1 MKIERL
7 ETIWIDEQPNTMW
20 LRLHTDQGL
29 VGTGETFYAPRAVS
43 ALIHDVL
50 AQLLLGRSAFDIES
64 HWANLFA
71 TVNFFGFAGAEMR
84 AISAIDIALWDVV
97 AQYTGQPVYNALGG
111 RVRER
116 VPAYNTCV
124 NYGAHQDMDAW
135 LQGDAGDLAED
146 LLRQGVRAM
155 KIWPFDRYGPSLGGP
170 IGSRAGGAVGPLG
183 HWLRAPDLKAA
194 LRPLEQIRTRVG
206 DRMGIAIE
214 AHGRWDLPTATRI
227 ADALAPYDVLWLE
240 DAMPPDNVDAYERLT
255 RASRVPICASERLL
269 TRFQFRSL
277 IERGATDVVM
287 PDVVWTGGLTE
298 SRKIAALADTHY
310 LPLTTH
316 DTVGPI
322 ALVAGGH
329 LALHAPNAMIV
340 ETVRGYYD
348 GWYNEVLTE
357 PVVVRDGHLELS
369 SRPGLG
375 TALRDE
381 VLLRPDA
388 HVETSTAA
396 DVADLSH
403 A

>member
-1 MKIERL
+1 LKIERL
-7 ETIWIDEQPNTMW
+7 ETFWIDEQPNTMW
-20 LRLHTDQGL
+20 LRIHTDEGL

-50 AQLLLGRSAFDIES
+50 AQLLLGRSAFEIER
-64 HWANLFA
+64 HFANLFA

-84 AISAIDIALWDVV
+84 AISAIDIALWDLV
-97 AQYTGQPVYNALGG
+97 AQHAGQPVYNALGG
-111 RVRER
+111 RVRDR
-116 VPAYNTCV
+116 VRVYNTCV
-124 NYGAHQDMDAW
+124 NYGTYADLDRW
-135 LQGDAGDLAED
+135 RDGDAGALAEE
-146 LLRQGVRAM
+146 LLEQGVTAM
-155 KIWPFDRYGPSLGGP
+155 KIWPFDVYGPSLGGP

-183 HWLRAPDLKAA
+183 HYLSAADLKAA
-194 LRPLEQIRTRVG
+194 LRPLEQIRERVG

-214 AHGRWDLPTATRI
+214 GHGRWDLPVATRI
-227 ADALAPYDVLWLE
+227 ARALEPFDVLWLE
-240 DAMPPDNVDAYERLT
+240 DVMPADNVDAYERLT
-255 RASRVPICASERLL
+255 SATSVPICASERLM

-277 IERGATDVVM
+277 IERGAVDIVM

-298 SRKIAALADTHY
+298 SRKIAALADTHF

-357 PVVVRDGHLELS
+357 PIVVRDGHLELS
-369 SRPGLG
+369 DRPGLG
-375 TALRDE
+375 TAIRDE
-381 VLLRPDA
+381 VLERPDV
-388 HVETSTAA
+388 HIESTTRA
-396 DVADLSH
+396 DVPDLSH